1 MASTADD
8 SSVADTASSLGDSS
22 YDFVDDRSTTTEDD
36 DVSNL
41 AQSIHST
48 DEDVHEPDA
57 VSADAIEPLKES
69 CETSKDDQEHTM
81 SNDERQDAHTP
92 SSEPSED
99 PSATEIELNEQPID
113 PLLQPCPRTGGLKTK
128 GIHVLGSYTSSS
140 LPKACAVA
148 YGSQTPNE
156 DESTISAKVQL
167 VMSEY
172 QMVPKASYHI
182 LYIGDTSAKDTILQ
196 KLGSTLIIGF
206 DQGETSLVQQQSSRY
221 NVVPISSFGASQ
233 SRDVMLVDSV
243 GLEMAVEDCKSAYST
258 KSSIALVLSNG
269 KTVSRPASV
278 WPESDR
284 RSRDWEDPELA
295 VFYISAHDSPDA
307 KRTRSLAYRFMTLSH
322 IPCIIV
328 SGPEWSVQ
336 DLEPGTAPFLGM
348 PHICLESANGE
359 SADSQT
365 RRLPLDLQQFLSLRD
380 DQLNRNLS
388 HQAVMKRVHA
398 HRKSYS
404 TKQNLAG
411 SLWMKLKFSEDDT
424 PITYLQ
430 RNIGFVKIFVLIET
444 LAFVAL
450 LGLLYSIQVGEQSL
464 EDVSAT
470 ASTLT
475 QTTYTSPL
483 ARSRHDVV
491 SSSSSVLSVQSSS
504 MIVSTTPLPEIKSIS
519 PSSTDLA
526 ALSLEPS
533 TFKPNAS
540 VKFLVHVV
548 GDRHIIIR
556 PPPWFTQRRLTPR
569 VQFEITRRKTLVD
582 HEVSTLLD
590 GIYSVKIPKNEGY
603 GKMNI
608 SVRTNSKPRVKEE
621 FEVDFGNPWLR
632 SGSVKRAADAI
643 KESISQ
649 DLTLFQNELSTMYL
663 STSRELQNFVQD
675 ATTLGNRMGEGL
687 SELRAKSLNTTVRST
702 ELLAYQSRE
711 LALTVARGLGR
722 PSKRLKQAIGSFEKK
737 SQHQSE
743 HLQKAV
749 ARYTRSM
756 HALIPKN
763 LHKSTEQML
772 SRIQKSHN
780 MHIRNTQKR
789 LLKTWWKATKPR
801 RQKEQQPQCT
811 KRRRFARSK
820 KVRCS

>member
-48 DEDVHEPDA
+48 DEDVHEADA
-57 VSADAIEPLKES
+57 VSPDVIEPLKES
-69 CETSKDDQEHTM
+69 CETSKDAQEHTT
-81 SNDERQDAHTP
+81 SNDDRGGACTP

-99 PSATEIELNEQPID
+99 QSASEIELDEQPID
-113 PLLQPCPRTGGLKTK
+113 PSLQQSPQTGGLRTR
-128 GIHVLGSYTSSS
+128 GSHVLGSYTSSS

-148 YGSQTPNE
+148 YGSQTPIE

-172 QMVPKASYHI
+172 QTVPKASYRI
-182 LYIGDTSAKDTILQ
+182 LYIGDASAKDTILQ

-206 DQGETSLVQQQSSRY
+206 DQGETSLIQQHSSRY

-243 GLEMAVEDCKSAYST
+243 GLEMTVEECKSAYST
-258 KSSIALVLSNG
+258 KTSIALVLSNG
-269 KTVSRPASV
+269 KTVSRPACVLSR
-278 WPESDR
+278 SDR
-284 RSRDWEDPELA
+284 RSCDWEDPELA

-322 IPCIIV
+322 IPCIII

-336 DLEPGTAPFLGM
+336 DLEPGTSPFLGM

-359 SADSQT
+359 SGDSQT
-365 RRLPLDLQQFLSLRD
+365 RRLPLDLQQFLSLRES
-380 DQLNRNLS
+380 QLNRNLA
-388 HQAVMKRVHA
+388 HQAVMKRVRA
-398 HRKSYS
+398 YRKSCS
-404 TKQNLAG
+404 AKQKSDG
-411 SLWMKLKFSEDDT
+411 SLWMKLRFSEDDT

-444 LAFVAL
+444 LAFAAL
-450 LGLLYSIQVGEQSL
+450 LGLLYSIQVGEQPL
-464 EDVSAT
+464 DDVSPI

-475 QTTYTSPL
+475 QTAYTSAL
-483 ARSRHDVV
+483 ARSRQDVAP
-491 SSSSSVLSVQSSS
+491 SSSSVLSIQSSS
-504 MIVSTTPLPEIKSIS
+504 TIASKKPLPEIKSIS

-526 ALSLEPS
+526 ALLFEPS

-556 PPPWFTQRRLTPR
+556 PPLWFTQRRLSPR
-569 VQFEITRRKTLVD
+569 VQFQITRQKSLVD

-608 SVRTNSKPRVKEE
+608 SIRTSSKPRVKEE

-632 SGSVKRAADAI
+632 SGSMKRAADAI
-643 KESISQ
+643 KKSISQ
-649 DLTLFQNELSTMYL
+649 DLILFQGEISTMYL

-675 ATTLGNRMGEGL
+675 TTTLAHRMGEGL
-687 SELRAKSLNTTVRST
+687 SELRARSLNTTVRSS
-702 ELLAYQSRE
+702 ELIAYQSRE

-722 PSKRLKQAIGSFEKK
+722 PSKQLKQALGSFEKK
-737 SQHQSE
+737 SRHQNQQ
-743 HLQKAV
+743 LQKAV

-756 HALIPKN
+756 HALIPRN

-772 SRIQKSHN
+772 SKVQKSHK
-780 MHIRNTQKR
+780 MHVRNTQKR
-789 LLKTWWKATKPR
+789 LLKSWWKATKPR